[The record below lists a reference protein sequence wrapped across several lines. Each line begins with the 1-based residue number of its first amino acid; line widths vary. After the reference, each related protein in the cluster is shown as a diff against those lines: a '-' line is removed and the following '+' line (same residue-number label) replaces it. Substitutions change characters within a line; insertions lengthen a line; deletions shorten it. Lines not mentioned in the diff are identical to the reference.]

1 MAKTFEESVLAK
13 LDYLLRVHAIS
24 VTKGMKQNEQIA
36 LLNRAGLPP
45 KEIADLLGTTG
56 NTVNVALTNLR
67 KSGKKKG
74 KKGRSKRM

>member
-13 LDYLLRVHAIS
+13 LDHLLRVHAIS

-45 KEIADLLGTTG
+45 KEIADLLGTTA
-56 NTVNVALTNLR
+56 NTVSVALAALR
-67 KSGKKKG
+67 KSKAKNGKASRTKG
-74 KKGRSKRM
+74 N